1 MDGIETWLTLEDMQ
15 RIWSVVM
22 QNAPEVLAS
31 SGGTC
36 GADQVWCATSTGGTA
51 MIYSW
56 LIIIALSFTAYWY
69 VGVIAALWLIAL
81 GY

>member
-31 SGGTC
+31 E
-36 GADQVWCATSTGGTA
+36 DE
-51 MIYSW
+51 
-56 LIIIALSFTAYWY
+56 LIEFHRVVELAAQIKYGVQPAPEALQ
-69 VGVIAALWLIAL
+69 
-81 GY
+81 